1 MTDVEHKVV
10 DSQTIYDGKVVTLR
24 IDEIVLDNGDTKHRE
39 IVTHAPCIVIVPY
52 FEKEGNFLMI
62 EQFRDPVRKSLWE
75 FPAGMVKGNETP
87 EITANRELQEETG
100 YVAKKLDI
108 IGQYYTSPGF
118 TDELHHLC
126 LARDLVQK
134 YNQIQDT
141 NEVSR
146 MFKVSRKT
154 LFEKI
159 KQGEILDGKT
169 ILAYYWTQSF
179 LSKYAR

>member
-10 DSQTIYDGKVVTLR
+10 DSRIIHSGKVVTLR
-24 IDEIVLDNGDTKHRE
+24 IDDIALDNGHITPRE
-39 IVTHAPCIVIVPY
+39 IVVHVPCIVIVPY

-62 EQFRDPVRKSLWE
+62 EQFRDPIRKSLWE

-87 EITANRELQEETG
+87 EMTANRELEEETG

-108 IGQYYTSPGF
+108 IGQYFTSPGF

-134 YNQIQDT
+134 FTQVPDEK
-141 NEVSR
+141 EVTR

-159 KQGEILDGKT
+159 KKGEIEDGKT

-179 LSKYAR
+179 LSKYAH